1 MYNHFKLNDF
11 KNILKYEEI
20 LKLSGYIG
28 KKIRLER
35 IINRETKRTII
46 VPMDHGLTVGPIK
59 GIEKKIG
66 EMVNKIA
73 LGGANAVLG
82 HVGIPLYAHRGY
94 GPDIGL
100 ILHLSGSTSLSP
112 DSNYKIL
119 VNTVLEAVKFGAD
132 GVSIHINIGTK
143 SDPEMLETLGKV
155 SRECRDLGMPL
166 LAMMYPRG
174 ENIDDEYD
182 VEVVK
187 IAARVAAE
195 LGADIV
201 KTNWTGD
208 PDSFKEVVDGCMA
221 PVIIAGGEKAGLR
234 DILEITKQSI
244 DVGGAGVAYGR
255 NVFQADDPTKF
266 IKALYL
272 IVHKNYDVHEAIKEL
287 SL

>member
-1 MYNHFKLNDF
+1 M
-11 KNILKYEEI
+11 
-20 LKLSGYIG
+20 SGYIG

-59 GIEKKIG
+59 GIEKNLG
-66 EMVNKIA
+66 DMVNKIA

-82 HVGIPLYAHRGY
+82 HIGIPLYAHRGY

-112 DSNYKIL
+112 MSNYKVL
-119 VNTVLEAVKFGAD
+119 VNTVLEAVKLGAD
-132 GVSIHINIGTK
+132 GVSLHVNIGTQ
-143 SDPEMLETLGKV
+143 SDPEMLFTLGEV
-155 SRECRDLGMPL
+155 SRECREYGMPL
-166 LAMMYPRG
+166 IAMMYPRG
-174 ENIDDEYD
+174 ENIKDEYD
-182 VEVVK
+182 VSVVK

-201 KTNWTGD
+201 KTNWTG

-221 PVIIAGGEKAGLR
+221 PVIIAGGEKAGIKE
-234 DILEITKQSI
+234 ILEITKQSI
-244 DVGGAGVAYGR
+244 DVGGAGVAFGR
-255 NVFQADDPTKF
+255 NVFQAEDPTKVV
-266 IKALYL
+266 KALRL
-272 IVHKNYDVHEAIKEL
+272 IVHENYDVNEAMKRV

>member
-1 MYNHFKLNDF
+1 M
-11 KNILKYEEI
+11 
-20 LKLSGYIG
+20 SGYIG

-35 IINRETKRTII
+35 IFNRETKRTII

-59 GIEKKIG
+59 GIEKNLG
-66 EMVNKIA
+66 DMVNKIA

-100 ILHLSGSTSLSP
+100 ILHLSGSTSISP
-112 DSNYKIL
+112 DSNLKVL

-143 SDPEMLETLGKV
+143 SDPEMLETLGSV
-155 SRECRDLGMPL
+155 ARNCRDLGMPL

-174 ENIDDEYD
+174 DNIEDEYN

-208 PDSFKEVVDGCMA
+208 PDSFKEVVDGCMI
-221 PVIIAGGEKAGLR
+221 PVIIAGGEKAGIKE
-234 DILEITKQSI
+234 ILEITKQSV

-255 NVFQADDPTKF
+255 NVFQSDDPTKF
-266 IKALYL
+266 MRVLYL
-272 IVHKNYDVHEAIKEL
+272 IVQKNYDVSEAIKEIGL
-287 SL
+287 

>member
-1 MYNHFKLNDF
+1 M
-11 KNILKYEEI
+11 
-20 LKLSGYIG
+20 
-28 KKIRLER
+28 IRLER

-46 VPMDHGLTVGPIK
+46 IPMDHGLTVGPIK
-59 GIEKKIG
+59 GIEKDLG

-82 HVGIPLYAHRGY
+82 HVGIPMYAHRGY

-112 DSNYKIL
+112 SSNYKVL

-143 SDPEMLETLGKV
+143 SDPEMLETLGTIA
-155 SRECRDLGMPL
+155 RECREYGMPL

-174 ENIDDEYD
+174 EQIEDEHN

-208 PDSFKEVVDGCMA
+208 PDSFKEVVEGCMA
-221 PVIIAGGEKAGLR
+221 PVIIAGGEKAGIEK
-234 DILEITKQSI
+234 ILEITKQSI
-244 DVGGAGVAYGR
+244 EVGGAGVAFGR
-255 NVFQADDPTKF
+255 NVFQAEDPTKF
-266 IKALYL
+266 VRALYL
-272 IVHKNYDVHEAIKEL
+272 IVHKNYDVDEAMKEAKL
-287 SL
+287 

>member
-1 MYNHFKLNDF
+1 M
-11 KNILKYEEI
+11 
-20 LKLSGYIG
+20 SGYIG

-35 IINRETKRTII
+35 IINRETNRTII
-46 VPMDHGLTVGPIK
+46 IPMDHGLTDGPIK
-59 GIEKKIG
+59 GIEKNLGDI
-66 EMVNKIA
+66 VNKIA

-112 DSNYKIL
+112 DANYKVL

-132 GVSIHINIGTK
+132 GVSIHINIGTT
-143 SDPEMLETLGKV
+143 SDPEMLETLGRV

-174 ENIDDEYD
+174 ENIDDEFN

-208 PDSFKEVVDGCMA
+208 PDSFKEVADGCMA
-221 PVIIAGGEKAGLR
+221 PVIIAGGEKAGIR
-234 DILEITKQSI
+234 GILEITKQSI

-255 NVFQADDPTKF
+255 NVFQAGDPTKF
-266 IKALYL
+266 VKALFL
-272 IVHKNYDVHEAIKEL
+272 IVHKNYDVDEALKEL
-287 SL
+287 NL

>member
-1 MYNHFKLNDF
+1 M
-11 KNILKYEEI
+11 
-20 LKLSGYIG
+20 SGYIG
-28 KKIRLER
+28 KNIRIER
-35 IINRETKRTII
+35 IMNRETGKAII

-59 GIEKKIG
+59 GLENNLG
-66 EMVNKIA
+66 EIVNKIA

-82 HVGIPLYAHRGY
+82 HIGIPLYAHRGY

-112 DSNYKIL
+112 MSNYKVL
-119 VNTVLEAVKFGAD
+119 VNTVLEAVKLGAD
-132 GVSIHINIGTK
+132 GVSLHINIGTQ
-143 SDPEMLETLGKV
+143 SDPEMLEILGEV
-155 SRECRDLGMPL
+155 SRECREFGMPL

-174 ENIDDEYD
+174 ENIEDEYD

-208 PDSFKEVVDGCMA
+208 PDSFKEVVRGCMA

-234 DILEITKQSI
+234 GILEITKQSI

-255 NVFQADDPTKF
+255 NVFQAEDPTKVVR
-266 IKALYL
+266 ALFL
-272 IVHKNYDVHEAIKEL
+272 IVHKNYDVDEAIKEAKL
-287 SL
+287 

>member
-1 MYNHFKLNDF
+1 M
-11 KNILKYEEI
+11 
-20 LKLSGYIG
+20 SGYIG

-46 VPMDHGLTVGPIK
+46 IPMDHGLTVGPIK
-59 GIEKKIG
+59 GIEKDLG
-66 EMVNKIA
+66 EIVNKVA
-73 LGGANAVLG
+73 LGGANAVIG

-112 DSNYKIL
+112 DSNYKVL

-143 SDPEMLETLGKV
+143 SDPEMLEILGSV

-166 LAMMYPRG
+166 IAMIYPRG
-174 ENIDDEYD
+174 ENIENEQDF
-182 VEVVK
+182 EVVK
-187 IAARVAAE
+187 IATRVAAE

-208 PDSFKEVVDGCMA
+208 PNSFKKVVDGCMA
-221 PVIIAGGEKAGLR
+221 PVIIAGGERAGIR
-234 DILEITKQSI
+234 EILEITKQSI
-244 DVGGAGVAYGR
+244 EVGGAGVAFGR

-266 IKALYL
+266 VRALYL
-272 IVHKNYDVHEAIKEL
+272 IVHKNYDVDEAIKESGL
-287 SL
+287 

>member
-1 MYNHFKLNDF
+1 M
-11 KNILKYEEI
+11 
-20 LKLSGYIG
+20 SGYYG

-35 IINRETKRTII
+35 IINRETKRTVII
-46 VPMDHGLTVGPIK
+46 PMDHGLTVGPIK
-59 GIEKKIG
+59 GIEKNLG

-112 DSNYKIL
+112 ETNYKVL
-119 VNTVLEAVKFGAD
+119 VNTVLEALKFGAD

-143 SDPEMLETLGKV
+143 SDPEMLEILGQV
-155 SRECRDLGMPL
+155 SRECREYGIPL

-174 ENIDDEYD
+174 ENIKDEHD

-208 PDSFKEVVDGCMA
+208 PDSFKEVVKGCMA
-221 PVIIAGGEKAGLR
+221 PVIIAGGEKTGIR
-234 DILEITKQSI
+234 GILEITKQSI

-255 NVFQADDPTKF
+255 NVFQANDPTK
-266 IKALYL
+266 IVKALCL
-272 IVHKNYDVHEAIKEL
+272 IVHENYEVDEAMKEVKL
-287 SL
+287 IE